1 MVDPATDVPH
11 LAIDFDGSRLRRGA
25 SDRVSQSRLQI
36 SLETFVTVQN
46 QNPRLR
52 RGERKRKRLLLCKS
66 LPRLMHDL
74 SALLFAN
81 FDCAISA
88 AAINDINIFRQTF
101 HASQTALDRAH
112 TVECRHDDSQVER
125 VTHLASVLSP

>member
-11 LAIDFDGSRLRRGA
+11 LAIDFDSSRLRRGA

-36 SLETFVTVQN
+36 SLEAFVTVEN
-46 QNPRLR
+46 QYPRLR

-66 LPRLMHDL
+66 LPRLMYDM
-74 SALLFAN
+74 STLLFAK
-81 FDCAISA
+81 FDRAISA

-101 HASQTALDRAH
+101 HASQAALDRAH

>member
-11 LAIDFDGSRLRRGA
+11 LAIDFDSSRLRRGA

-36 SLETFVTVQN
+36 TLETFVTVEN

-66 LPRLMHDL
+66 LPRLMHDM
-74 SALLFAN
+74 STLLFAN
-81 FDCAISA
+81 FDRAISA

-101 HASQTALDRAH
+101 HASQAALDRAH

>member
-11 LAIDFDGSRLRRGA
+11 LAIDFDSSRLRRGA

-36 SLETFVTVQN
+36 SLETFVTVEN
-46 QNPRLR
+46 QYPRLR

-66 LPRLMHDL
+66 LPRLMHDM
-74 SALLFAN
+74 STLLFAK
-81 FDCAISA
+81 FDRAISA

-101 HASQTALDRAH
+101 HASQAALDRAH

>member
-11 LAIDFDGSRLRRGA
+11 LAIDFDSSRLRRGA

-36 SLETFVTVQN
+36 TLETFVTVEN

-66 LPRLMHDL
+66 LPRLMYDM
-74 SALLFAN
+74 STLLFAK
-81 FDCAISA
+81 FDRAISA

-101 HASQTALDRAH
+101 HASQAALDRALA
-112 TVECRHDDSQVER
+112 VECRHNDSQVER

>member
-11 LAIDFDGSRLRRGA
+11 LAIDFDSSRLRRGA

-36 SLETFVTVQN
+36 SLETFVTIEN
-46 QNPRLR
+46 QYPRLR

-74 SALLFAN
+74 STLLFAN
-81 FDCAISA
+81 FDRAISA

-101 HASQTALDRAH
+101 HASQAALDRAH